1 MLVKPTSPI
10 PDQAVATSERA
21 SEGAEIA
28 RSLLAEFEREL
39 TTTRRFLEHLPE
51 ERLTWR
57 PHEKSMTA
65 GQLALHIAQAP
76 AGVLQ
81 LSQVDEATLP
91 NFSADRQQPATLGE
105 VFAELDRTVAEVR
118 QILPKVDDLRMSQ
131 TFRVVQSGRTI
142 MAMPRVDFLRSIMLN
157 HWYHHRGQFGVYLRL
172 VGAKVPSSY
181 GPSGDE

>member
-1 MLVKPTSPI
+1 MPVKTTPPI

-21 SEGAEIA
+21 SEVAEIA

-39 TTTRRFLEHLPE
+39 TTTRRFIEHLPE
-51 ERLTWR
+51 ERLSWQ

-105 VFAELDRTVAEVR
+105 VFEELDRTVAYIR
-118 QILPKVDDLRMSQ
+118 QNLPKVDDLRMSQ
-131 TFRVVQSGRTI
+131 TFRVVQSGRAI